1 MDTQSKMWM
10 ASIYSDEF
18 DLKTSGQEPDIA
30 RKKNYLHK
38 HHPNAN
44 LRLAYKSEFYRFWE
58 K

>member
-1 MDTQSKMWM
+1 MWM
-10 ASIYSDEF
+10 ANIYRDEF

-44 LRLAYKSEFYRFWE
+44 LRLAYESEFYRFWE